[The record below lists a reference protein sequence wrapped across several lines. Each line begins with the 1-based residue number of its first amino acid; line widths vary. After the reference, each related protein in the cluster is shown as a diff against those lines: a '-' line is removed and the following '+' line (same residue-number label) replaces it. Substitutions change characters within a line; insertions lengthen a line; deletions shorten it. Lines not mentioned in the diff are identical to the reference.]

1 MKKRF
6 KFDIFKYFGIFAIFI
21 AWLLISMKANNEVV
35 MPSIRSTFSQLFNL
49 LSLSSTYLVLL
60 NSVGGL
66 ILIVIGSFLV
76 ALILALISLKFES
89 FKNFITPT
97 LSLFKILPVPAV
109 IILLLVQYLQS
120 SIPYILTTMV
130 VIPIVYEGIYGNLFS
145 IDQDIKDEIKMI
157 TKPNLK
163 VLINVYLPIIKIGIL
178 TTLLQSFGMGLKV
191 KVMTE
196 FIANSPKTIGYQLGY
211 ARSILAMDQVFAWT
225 IILVVI
231 VIIIDSI
238 LGYLLSQSK

>member
-1 MKKRF
+1 M
-6 KFDIFKYFGIFAIFI
+6 
-21 AWLLISMKANNEVV
+21 
-35 MPSIRSTFSQLFNL
+35 
-49 LSLSSTYLVLL
+49 
-60 NSVGGL
+60 
-66 ILIVIGSFLV
+66 
-76 ALILALISLKFES
+76 
-89 FKNFITPT
+89 
-97 LSLFKILPVPAV
+97 
-109 IILLLVQYLQS
+109 
-120 SIPYILTTMV
+120 
-130 VIPIVYEGIYGNLFS
+130 FS

-157 TKPNLK
+157 TKPNLR

-238 LGYLLSQSK
+238 FLGYLLSQSK

>member
-6 KFDIFKYFGIFAIFI
+6 KLDIFKYFGIFAIFI
-21 AWLLISMKANNEVV
+21 SWFLISMRSNNEIV
-35 MPSIRSTFSQLFNL
+35 MPSIKSTFSQLFNL
-49 LSLSSTYLVLL
+49 LSQGGTYLVLL

-66 ILIVIGSFLV
+66 ILIVIGSFLI
-76 ALILALISLKFES
+76 ALILAIVSLKFEG

-109 IILLLVQYLQS
+109 IILLLVQYSQA

-130 VIPIVYEGIYGNLFS
+130 VVPIIYDGIYGNLFS

-163 VLINVYLPIIKIGIL
+163 VLVNVYLPIIKIGIF

-196 FIANSPKTIGYQLGY
+196 FIANSPKTIGYHLGY

-231 VIIIDSI
+231 VIVIDSI
-238 LGYLLSQSK
+238 LGYLLSKAK